1 MRCVSINAVINADTN
16 RWHVLVYNVLWLYL
30 FIMSFSENK
39 NALKLGMTCFVFDI
53 LKFEFFC
60 LFKIKK
66 QTKMH

>member
-60 LFKIKK
+60 LFTIKK